1 MRGSFRLMIVVGLL
15 FLVAAWLAGPGRRAL
30 SVRRGLAPALENRA
44 WAYVV
49 LALVVLLLL
58 FTSEVSDFVRFLVVV
73 LLAALGATWIEL
85 TRRQT
90 LTEFPDAGDGTLIA
104 DTRARMT
111 GWWES
116 RRSPGA
122 AAGVPSTDVAGRLA
136 SLADL
141 HANGHLTDEEYAS
154 AKARVLAGE

>member
-1 MRGSFRLMIVVGLL
+1 V
-15 FLVAAWLAGPGRRAL
+15 
-30 SVRRGLAPALENRA
+30 

-49 LALVVLLLL
+49 LALVVLFLF
-58 FTSEVSDFVRFLVVV
+58 FTSAVSDFTRFLILL

-85 TRRQT
+85 TRRQA

-104 DTRARMT
+104 DTRARMA

-116 RRSPGA
+116 VRSPGGTTGA
-122 AAGVPSTDVAGRLA
+122 QSTDVAGRLA
-136 SLADL
+136 ALADL
-141 HANGHLTDEEYAS
+141 HAQGHLTDEEYAS